1 MTVTFRSD
9 HCLHAHRCKIGSI
22 AMSVVV
28 AGPYIGASRVRD
40 VQSRLRKTIMTIT
53 VMQHVSYHERSVY
66 VECASE
72 DDAPVG

>member
-1 MTVTFRSD
+1 
-9 HCLHAHRCKIGSI
+9 
-22 AMSVVV
+22 MSVVV
-28 AGPYIGASRVRD
+28 AGPFIGASRVRD

-72 DDAPVG
+72 DDEPVG